1 MACKRTTSRLG
12 AKPREVNCLMPARSR
27 GVQQASTDAEMANK
41 EIWPSFPAVC
51 RVIESLDKIKAVSCV
66 LL

>member
-1 MACKRTTSRLG
+1 
-12 AKPREVNCLMPARSR
+12 
-27 GVQQASTDAEMANK
+27 MANK